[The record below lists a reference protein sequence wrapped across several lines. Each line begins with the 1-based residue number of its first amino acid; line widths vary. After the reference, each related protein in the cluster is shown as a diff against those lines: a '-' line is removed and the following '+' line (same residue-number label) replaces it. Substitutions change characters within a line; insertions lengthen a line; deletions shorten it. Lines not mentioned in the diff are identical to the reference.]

1 MFKHQNIHQKN
12 AELLFS
18 KRFVFAGEAEKAAQA
33 AKETAETTILTDEKA
48 DPKAAAEKVRAA
60 VTAVPDTKKEGDK
73 DVKDEAIAKEKRA
86 VMDKLATLEAELG
99 QVKDY
104 AAAKSTL
111 KTRMDVAP
119 EVKDAAAY
127 VEELT
132 QKKDAISKMPLP
144 EGKAKTDREAF
155 LKTIDSKIGE
165 VQVTLNLHYS
175 TELAKLNVRAGLDID
190 TVATT
195 EKDEKVKYTAGDITA
210 LSAERKR
217 LCDLSI
223 DNFKGA
229 TDPKGLQT
237 AFEERLKQIDAALK
251 IVRSKSDLDA
261 DGKKVDAELK
271 KMEGNY
277 DAVMVAMRK
286 VREGKPL
293 TPEEQDS
300 LKQGWREGA
309 SETYDKL
316 TGKTEAQKA
325 IDASKQAQDAYKA
338 VKNDTYIGKNQLE
351 KPIFDKAVK
360 AWEQSDFKTSAAA
373 YKEVTEMYKGA
384 KTALDA
390 RKKAE
395 TSQGDKKDA
404 TVFKA
409 GDDLFDAGK
418 FAEAATAYKAVETG
432 VQSDASK
439 AKFDAAFG
447 DGKGPGGAQAKAYKD
462 RAEAAM
468 AKTPPDLATA
478 QKEYDAGSK
487 VLEAAAKADG
497 ARKAALEAQNL
508 STFKGKDLAKE
519 KTSGEGLGF
528 LATRFQQAEAAM
540 AKGEF
545 AQAEQYY
552 AEVKA
557 LCGINESPEG
567 KAEKAKTNA
576 LSVWMEYSKVVGP
589 GKQDPRFSDGGD
601 HNTAVW
607 KKAEKAF
614 AEKDYKTAETLY
626 KQAATDYQAALTEAQ
641 AKITPE
647 KVDKSVKDQLV
658 ALTDG
663 QNGSYNV
670 GGIAVDVSRAGGN
683 YKIDGKDYPATNMD
697 GVYAALSAAA
707 EAKRQ
712 ARKAPGAVAAAGG
725 GNPPAKKG

>member
-1 MFKHQNIHQKN
+1 MFKHQNIHHHN
-12 AELLFS
+12 VELLFS
-18 KRFVFAGEAEKAAQA
+18 KRFVFAGEAERAAQA
-33 AKETAETTILTDEKA
+33 AKETAETTILADEKA
-48 DPKAAAEKVRAA
+48 DPKKQADAVRDAVKKV
-60 VTAVPDTKKEGDK
+60 DDKEG
-73 DVKDEAIAKEKRA
+73 KDEAIAKEKKA
-86 VMDKLATLEAELG
+86 VIDKLATLEAELG

-104 AAAKSTL
+104 AAAKTTL
-111 KTRMDVAP
+111 KTRMAVDP

-144 EGKAKTDREAF
+144 EGKAKADREAF

-190 TVATT
+190 TVTTT
-195 EKDEKVKYTAGDITA
+195 EKDEKVKYSAGDITA

-277 DAVMVAMRK
+277 DAVMVAMKK

-309 SETYDKL
+309 SETYDKV
-316 TGKTEAQKA
+316 TGKAEAQKA
-325 IDASKQAQDAYKA
+325 FDASKQAQDAYKA

-351 KPIFDKAVK
+351 KAVFDKAVK

-395 TSQGDKKDA
+395 TSQGDKKDPA
-404 TVFKA
+404 AFTA
-409 GDDLFDAGK
+409 GDALFDAGK

-439 AKFDAAFG
+439 AKFDTAFG
-447 DGKGPGGAQAKAYKD
+447 DGKGPGGAQAKAYKE

-468 AKTPPDLATA
+468 GKTPPDLATA

-545 AQAEQYY
+545 AQAERYY

-567 KAEKAKTNA
+567 KANKASADAWK
-576 LSVWMEYSKVVGP
+576 VWDAYVKEVGSYDKADPSLKKGGEEYN
-589 GKQDPRFSDGGD
+589 R
-601 HNTAVW
+601 VW
-607 KKAEKAF
+607 APADKAF
-614 AEKDYKTAETLY
+614 AEGKFEDAAKLY
-626 KQAATDYQAALTEAQ
+626 KQAAADYQAALMEAK

-647 KVDKSVKDQLV
+647 KVSDGTKGLITGLENGKNVNLDVGGQPMAIARGADGTYTVDGVKID
-658 ALTDG
+658 ATDG
-663 QNGSYNV
+663 
-670 GGIAVDVSRAGGN
+670 
-683 YKIDGKDYPATNMD
+683 P
-697 GVYAALSAAA
+697 GVLSAVAIAA
-707 EAKRQ
+707 EAKRR
-712 ARKAPGAVAAAGG
+712 AKKSGPAAPV
-725 GNPPAKKG
+725 PPAKPA